1 MMLCPHR
8 RNADGLPCQPTEPEI
23 KSIAGCPVKT
33 KEIRERLS
41 SISWWMRLLCQR
53 IAMRANREENEV
65 GRFWQDRYRATVL
78 TDDASL
84 LACAAYVDLNPIRAA
99 MCEKLGESATRRC
112 SGGSKPTEKRLQTK
126 RILGHAI
133 HSWRR

>member
-1 MMLCPHR
+1 M
-8 RNADGLPCQPTEPEI
+8 PTEPEI

-53 IAMRANREENEV
+53 IAMRANREEEET

-78 TDDASL
+78 TDEASL

-99 MCEKLGESATRRC
+99 MCETLEDSDHTSVQRRIETASEPEEPRGRTTRKGRRP
-112 SGGSKPTEKRLQTK
+112 SKERVPMD
-126 RILGHAI
+126 
-133 HSWRR
+133 SCRR